1 MQEKEIMKKLK
12 KSTLIFLLISLL
24 GCSKDDSSSAERT
37 FADLSG
43 TWEVTSF
50 SYNGTT
56 TENDIETNES
66 SVTSYY
72 AEGWMLDFRVTFQE
86 NPNNYS
92 FNGNY
97 NIDYYYTN
105 ENGEEYLFYGNLN
118 KNDNG
123 TYVRNSNTNLTFNE
137 GGDYKHVTIHE
148 LNDTTLKYSTHET
161 SSETNSD
168 NILISRTRTET
179 YIFERNN

>member
-1 MQEKEIMKKLK
+1 MKKLK

-24 GCSKDDSSSAERT
+24 GCSKEDSSSEERT

-50 SYNGTT
+50 SYNGSTT
-56 TENDIETNES
+56 FNDIETNES
-66 SVTSYY
+66 WGTSYH

-97 NIDYYYTN
+97 NVDFYYTYPD
-105 ENGEEYLFYGNLN
+105 GEEYLFYGNLD
-118 KNDNG
+118 KDDNG
-123 TYVRNSNTNLTFNE
+123 TYVRNSDTNLTFNE
-137 GGDYKHVTIHE
+137 GGVFKHVTIHE
-148 LNDTTLKYSTHET
+148 LNDSTLKYSTHET
-161 SSETNSD
+161 SSITTSE
-168 NILISRTRTET
+168 NILETRTRTET